1 MKKNGFDIFM
11 LLFCCIMIW
20 NYSNAQLNGKKSVIK
35 DFTPKA
41 IQLNSSEGFVH
52 PGIGLSV
59 NDLERIQKM
68 VRMGNEPWATAFD
81 HFRSNPKA
89 SKNYIIQNLD
99 KNGNPKY
106 EEMADGNGQYEAR
119 RDADAS
125 FAQVIMWYITGDKDY
140 SNKAL
145 QIIRSWYTSTKRKTG
160 DMLTA
165 GMAMQ
170 KFCFAAEVLR
180 YTPHSGWTESDTKGF
195 TGFLNI
201 MLPSTDRPTAFMN
214 QGSIATMGYMSI
226 AIFMNDKELYAKAIT
241 RTTVG
246 VESQAPNRDYSLK
259 NQIREVT
266 DPATGKQ
273 EMVLVEM
280 GRDQGHS
287 QGDIGALGS
296 LAQTAFIQGT
306 KVNSKGE
313 IVDNEHGV
321 NLFRFMNNQLLTGA
335 GIVAKYNLGYDI
347 DYPPTSVGVNSKPE
361 TYYKVSGDGRGSL
374 AAVYELIY
382 NHYCYDENV
391 SEKDE
396 ALKYIQQVKA
406 LKKIETSSQDFF
418 GDGTLLFSH
427 EKAIQNPKKSKGKPK
442 QLKSIDYLTI
452 SKTLGRIQASTYT
465 GTKGDK
471 TGNIGIEDYTDMEG
485 TRSIISGI
493 KINFYAWYKDIDFGQ
508 VPVYK
513 MLIRAGSA
521 SSRGCKIDVILL
533 DNIAGINFNN
543 VTETDLQA
551 GEKIGTI
558 QTTATGWWTNFIVST
573 GLLERKLSGK
583 HSFALRFYGSDNVYH
598 FQANVDWFKFVNTF
612 TNEKD
617 LLPKQEFLPVKADQ
631 ISIVYKGDATLK
643 EEYAT
648 LHAIPEGTTIVF
660 PFVEFRNGPHT
671 ILFRIR
677 SNGIATLSLVNVN
690 KTSNISDEPFVKANI
705 IDTKEKWTDV
715 RVDITGINKKI
726 TGGQMLYLTIRGNGA
741 LVDFEEMQLDP
752 LVGKR

>member
-1 MKKNGFDIFM
+1 
-11 LLFCCIMIW
+11 MIW
-20 NYSNAQLNGKKSVIK
+20 NYSNAQLNGRKSVITA
-35 DFTPKA
+35 FTPKA
-41 IQLNSSEGFVH
+41 IQIRSSEGFVH

-68 VRMGNEPWATAFD
+68 VRMGNEPWAIAFD

-89 SKNYIIQNLD
+89 SKNYVIQNLD

-180 YTPHSGWTESDTKGF
+180 YTPHSSWTESDTKGF

-241 RTTVG
+241 RATVG

-266 DPATGKQ
+266 DPVTGKQ
-273 EMVLVEM
+273 DMVLVEM

-306 KVNSKGE
+306 KVNSNGE
-313 IVDNEHGV
+313 IVENEHGV
-321 NLFRFMNNQLLTGA
+321 NLFRFMNNRLLTGA

-347 DYPPTSVGVNSKPE
+347 DYPPTSVGVNSKSE

-382 NHYCYDENV
+382 NHYRYNENV
-391 SEKDE
+391 SEKDT
-396 ALKYIQQVKA
+396 ALKYIQQVQE

-427 EKAIQNPKKSKGKPK
+427 EKAIQNPGKSKGKPK
-442 QLKSIDYLTI
+442 QLKSVDYLTI

-493 KINFYAWYKDIDFGQ
+493 KINFYAWYKNVDFGQ
-508 VPVYK
+508 VPVNK

-533 DNIAGINFNN
+533 DNVAGINFNN
-543 VTETDLQA
+543 VTEADLQA

-617 LLPKQEFLPVKADQ
+617 LLPKQEILPVKADQ

-643 EEYAT
+643 KEYAT

-671 ILFRIR
+671 ILFRVR

-690 KTSNISDEPFVKANI
+690 KTSHISDEPFVKANI
-705 IDTKEKWTDV
+705 IDTKGKWTDI
-715 RVDITGINKKI
+715 RVDITAMDKKI
-726 TGGQMLYLTIRGNGA
+726 TGGQMLYLTIKGNGA
-741 LVDFEEMQLDP
+741 LVYFEEMQLDP